1 MIKLCPLC
9 SGSSGNSV
17 YIGVSQDSGLL
28 VDIGVNTKRMELL
41 LNENSIDVH
50 SIRAILITHEHIDHV
65 AGLKVFAKKYGV
77 KVYASEGTIA
87 SLREKGVL
95 TDKHDFEILSLKEK
109 NLGFAGVRTFFTSH
123 DCKQGTGYVISGAD
137 GESVA
142 VCTDLGYISDDV
154 KQALCGC
161 KSVVIES
168 NHDVMMLQN
177 GPYPYYL
184 KRRILSDVGHL
195 SNDACAEFLPYLV
208 NRGTRNIVLSHLSE
222 KNNIPEL
229 ARQTALYSFEK
240 NSMKEKE
247 DFNLFVA
254 PKVNNNIIDFI
265 F

>member
-1 MIKLCPLC
+1 MRLCPLC

-17 YIGVSQDSGLL
+17 YIGVSESNGLL
-28 VDIGVNTKRMELL
+28 VDIGITTKKIEFL
-41 LNENSIDVH
+41 LNENNIDIH
-50 SIRAILITHEHIDHV
+50 SIKAILITHEHVDHV
-65 AGLKVFAKKYGV
+65 AGLSVFAKKYGI
-77 KVYASEGTIA
+77 KIYASEGTIL
-87 SLREKGVL
+87 SLREKGII
-95 TDKHDFEILSLKEK
+95 TDKQHEFEILSLSEK
-109 NLGFAGVRTFFTSH
+109 NIGFAGVRPFFTSH
-123 DCKQGTGYVISGAD
+123 DCSQGTGYVISGAN

-154 KQALCGC
+154 KEALIGC

-184 KRRILSDVGHL
+184 KRRILSNVGHL
-195 SNDACAEFLPYLV
+195 SNDSCSEFLPYLV
-208 NRGTRNIVLSHLSE
+208 NKGTKNIILSHLSE

-240 NSMKEKE
+240 NSMSEKK

-254 PKVNNNIIDFI
+254 PKINHKTVDVI